1 MMDHTE
7 AVRQKATE
15 KYLLNEL
22 DSDDRDEFEE
32 HLFDC
37 QDCALDVRTTAM
49 FLEQSKAI
57 LSQEPAA
64 LPVRVDVPVPAKNGL
79 FKWLR
84 PALAVPVLA
93 VLLVVIGYQNLV
105 TYPQLKEA
113 ANTPQIVPWASIH
126 TSTRGTSTTQIL
138 THPGEGF
145 HLLVNVPA
153 EGTYSSYTFHLSG
166 PSGKL
171 EWSRTVAATAADDTR
186 SVYVPGA
193 SQEAGIYTLTVKGL
207 TTTGELANLG
217 SYSIEVQIQK

>member
-1 MMDHTE
+1 MDHNE

-22 DSDDRDEFEE
+22 DSSDRDQFEE

-37 QDCALDVRTTAM
+37 QDCALDVRTAAM
-49 FLEQSKAI
+49 FLEQSKAM
-57 LSQEPAA
+57 LAEQPAA
-64 LPVRVDVPVPAKNGL
+64 SPTRVAAPVPAKTGM
-79 FKWLR
+79 FAWLR
-84 PALAVPVLA
+84 PALAIPVMA
-93 VLLVVIGYQNLV
+93 VLLAVVGYQNLV

-126 TSTRGTSTTQIL
+126 TSTRGASTTQIV
-138 THPGEGF
+138 TRPGEGF
-145 HLLVNVPA
+145 HLLVNVPP
-153 EGTYSSYTFHLSG
+153 ESTYSSYTFHLSS

-186 SVYVPGA
+186 SVYVPGT
-193 SQEAGIYTLTVKGL
+193 SQEAGIYTLAVNGT

-217 SYSIEVQIQK
+217 SYSIEVKIQQ